1 MKRIFLVVLAVL
13 LTCGIASQ
21 ASANPGWSHDR
32 RPHDPDR
39 YERQRHHQP
48 FDHHQYHRPG
58 HPDQRW
64 ISRRPVVVH
73 RAPVASP
80 CPIIVERVPA
90 APPAPVVN
98 GYDAYGPGF
107 ALFLPHF
114 SIVIR

>member
-1 MKRIFLVVLAVL
+1 MKKIIFVVFAVL
-13 LTCGIASQ
+13 LMSGIASQ

-39 YERQRHHQP
+39 YERQRHQQP
-48 FDHHQYHRPG
+48 FDHHQYRRPG

-73 RAPVASP
+73 RAPVVSP
-80 CPIIVERVPA
+80 RPIIVERVPV
-90 APPAPVVN
+90 PPAPVVN
-98 GYDAYGPGF
+98 CYDAYAPGF
-107 ALFLPHF
+107 AVFLPHF